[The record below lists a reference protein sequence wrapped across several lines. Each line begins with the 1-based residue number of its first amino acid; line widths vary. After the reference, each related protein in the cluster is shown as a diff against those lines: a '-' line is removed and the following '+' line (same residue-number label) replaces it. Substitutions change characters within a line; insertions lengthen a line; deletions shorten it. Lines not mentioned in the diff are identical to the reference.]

1 MIWENQVSPAPVPV
15 IKTSKLLGVSKSGY
29 YAWLKRKG
37 RNNRKARDRPILE
50 EITKIASCR
59 PGNGYGYRRMT
70 HELRKRG
77 YIANHKRVLRIMR
90 ENNLTIKRPGH
101 SIFTTDS
108 NHDNPVYPN
117 LVLGMK
123 PTKPNEVWASDFTYI
138 QLNKEFVYL
147 AVELD
152 IGTRRVIGWC
162 LSRKLDTDTA
172 LEALQM
178 ALYLRRNENLSG
190 LIHHSDQGV
199 QYTSIRFTECLRNHG
214 IMISNSRKGTPTD
227 NAYVESFFK
236 TLKYEE
242 VYLNEY
248 ETFRDAADN
257 IEEFIEDVYNAKR
270 MHSSLGYKSPIEY
283 EESLELPGTEEEK
296 ERDDKIDLFGNQEE
310 KNKYDCLTMG
320 PQ

>member
-1 MIWENQVSPAPVPV
+1 MMWENQVSPAPVPV
-15 IKTSKLLGVSKSGY
+15 VKTAKLLGVSKSGY
-29 YAWLKRKG
+29 YTWLKTNG

-50 EITKIASCR
+50 ELNKIAEDR
-59 PGNGYGYRRMT
+59 RYVGYGYRRMT

-77 YIANHKRVLRIMR
+77 YLANHKRVLRIMR
-90 ENNLTIKRPGH
+90 ENGLTIKYPRH
-101 SIFTTDS
+101 TIFTTDS
-108 NHDNPVYPN
+108 DHDNPVYPN
-117 LVLGMK
+117 LVLGLK
-123 PTKPNEVWASDFTYI
+123 PTRPNEVWAADFTYI
-138 QLNKEFVYL
+138 QLQREFVYL

-152 IGTRRVIGWC
+152 VGTRRVIGWC

-178 ALYLRRNENLSG
+178 ALYLRRNEHLSG

-248 ETFRDAADN
+248 ETFNDAADN

-270 MHSSLGYKSPIEY
+270 MHSSLGYLSPIEY
-283 EESLELPGTEEEK
+283 EESLEIPRAEEG
-296 ERDDKIDLFGNQEE
+296 DDKMELFGGREE
-310 KNKYDCLTMG
+310 KNKYDVLTMG
-320 PQ
+320 PL